1 MKVFIYLMVFC
12 MLLFLLVLSFDEGRQ
27 SSQISEFDQSGATV
41 MSEIDGTWTTQTENA
56 AQMQLSDQIQT
67 AQKEQTTAWD
77 LAISNLNM
85 LTSQWGASIIQMFD
99 SLKKYTKESAY
110 TVVSDMAEMVYP
122 TKKSMKTPVTEPIPD
137 RNDIPVKENKDNPIK
152 ESVPLPPT
160 MANKE

>member
-1 MKVFIYLMVFC
+1 

-27 SSQISEFDQSGATV
+27 STQVSEFDQSGATV
-41 MSEIDGTWTTQTENA
+41 MSEIDDTWTAQTENA

-67 AQKEQTTAWD
+67 AQKEHTTAWD

-85 LTSQWGASIIQMFD
+85 LTSQWADSVLQMTD

-110 TVVSDMAEMVYP
+110 TVVSDMAEMIYP
-122 TKKSMKTPVTEPIPD
+122 TKKSMKTPTPEQTPNPD
-137 RNDIPVKENKDNPIK
+137 NVPVKENENVPLK